1 MPVICIWLEDLPY
14 QTEPIGAEELRKILA
29 RILLPPLSA
38 KPLPDS
44 SEFERSFLFH
54 LSPAYNQRM
63 WDDRWPAADLSPGAH
78 RLLSGK
84 LAPFAVWAD
93 HRSSGYSEMTR
104 GGAILTALLGA
115 FAVFFALMGLF
126 GTAAGVVG
134 KVLELVPVL
143 LVATWLVR
151 RSRRHRWRD
160 RWLNYRQLERS
171 LNYAAYLALQ
181 GRSLRLSPPAHVA
194 EFHKEAWW
202 VGWYL
207 GVVLRN
213 AGSPS
218 VVMDNHYRFQ
228 VHALL
233 KTLVDEQAKFFTAE
247 QAEHKETDHWLEQW
261 HEWCLWGAIGV
272 TVLYLVCY
280 IASPWAGP
288 VAYRYVRQPAAFL
301 AASLP
306 AAAAALLAIRQHGEY
321 AQQEGRYQGM
331 IAAMEVHGRQL
342 SDVEAIASGE
352 ALASITA
359 EIVETLLQELYQWRG
374 MLQPKQVQ
382 HH

>member
-1 MPVICIWLEDLPY
+1 MAGYRLHAVLPFEREAFAADIARNCPEPAWLSVDRYKHLLEMADRVLELDGSVAEPMEAYRSAASLLLSNSDILVVAISRDAKAGLGGTRWLKEEAERAGVPVICIWLEDLPY

-171 LNYAAYLALQ
+171 LNYAAYLILQ
-181 GRSLRLSPPAHVA
+181 GRPLRFSPPAHVA
-194 EFHKEAWW
+194 KFHTEAWW
-202 VGWYL
+202 VGWFCNEP
-207 GVVLRN
+207 R
-213 AGSPS
+213 
-218 VVMDNHYRFQ
+218 
-228 VHALL
+228 
-233 KTLVDEQAKFFTAE
+233 
-247 QAEHKETDHWLEQW
+247 
-261 HEWCLWGAIGV
+261 
-272 TVLYLVCY
+272 
-280 IASPWAGP
+280 
-288 VAYRYVRQPAAFL
+288 
-301 AASLP
+301 SLP
-306 AAAAALLAIRQHGEY
+306 A
-321 AQQEGRYQGM
+321 
-331 IAAMEVHGRQL
+331 
-342 SDVEAIASGE
+342 
-352 ALASITA
+352 
-359 EIVETLLQELYQWRG
+359 
-374 MLQPKQVQ
+374 
-382 HH
+382 